1 MGNRLGKPGQGEE
14 RKEAEEMVQ
23 AGEMVEVGIGGA
35 GGCHFWMNLEVGQ
48 DFGKCVWLG

>member
-35 GGCHFWMNLEVGQ
+35 GVCRFWMNL
-48 DFGKCVWLG
+48 